1 MINSLNLP
9 DDKTIIIGHEG
20 ISSFNSIEVL
30 ESNVQDQKENVTHFC
45 LIKPTTAE
53 TKLRKESSVI
63 LSFSTHRDIPG
74 SLLNVLEIFK
84 EYNINLTKILSRPE
98 KSTLGSYIF
107 YVEFEINL
115 DLINLDA
122 MIKSIAQQTLFLKQL
137 GLYKVKRIND

>member
-1 MINSLNLP
+1 
-9 DDKTIIIGHEG
+9 
-20 ISSFNSIEVL
+20 
-30 ESNVQDQKENVTHFC
+30 
-45 LIKPTTAE
+45 
-53 TKLRKESSVI
+53 
-63 LSFSTHRDIPG
+63 
-74 SLLNVLEIFK
+74 
-84 EYNINLTKILSRPE
+84 LSRPE